1 MQCNFAQNDPR
12 FSNVHYSLNLNPG
25 MEAKEWGQGNE
36 CQNLAG
42 RITPT
47 HRRAIASKNEVILSA
62 VLRGRR
68 RGGTESKDP
77 VSPGKIIK
85 QDRTSFRHSTGFFG
99 CAMPATCARRASLRL
114 RMTPFF

>member
-1 MQCNFAQNDPR
+1 MT
-12 FSNVHYSLNLNPG
+12 
-25 MEAKEWGQGNE
+25 
-36 CQNLAG
+36 
-42 RITPT
+42 TPYQT
-47 HRRAIASKNEVILSA
+47 YRAIASKNEVILSA

-77 VSPGKIIK
+77 VSPRKIIK